1 MMNEEVLISNW
12 IKEENNAAHEVFEV
26 QTEGNM
32 EVFTI
37 EERETIETI
46 IKNFKDI
53 SSWDLV
59 DLSHQ
64 EAARKVLEAKHELIN
79 YQEYAFVI
87 QGVS

>member
-1 MMNEEVLISNW
+1 M
-12 IKEENNAAHEVFEV
+12 
-26 QTEGNM
+26 
-32 EVFTI
+32 FTT

-46 IKNFKDI
+46 IKKLKDI

-59 DLSHQ
+59 DLSHL
-64 EAARKVLEAKHELIN
+64 ETAWKVLEAKHELIN